1 MVALPLL
8 VPVPVKQGESLTVD
22 LDMPRAKV
30 QYERHDDRAKDRHA
44 IPTLLAAPNRMIA
57 GLPDCLRRKFRV
69 GGLELLK
76 ADDVGFASRSQVGRF
91 DKRRLM
97 LLMLK
102 LAIFIGSGTDTR
114 HGSGF
119 SVAPQPPSRFGCGHT
134 IDTSSVSPERLTH
147 DLVGPNNN

>member
-1 MVALPLL
+1 MTGVMAPLLAERVVALPLSVP

-30 QYERHDDRAKDRHA
+30 QYERHDDRAKDCHA

-76 ADDVGFASRSQVGRF
+76 ADDVGLGFAKPVQKVRQSDG
-91 DKRRLM
+91 
-97 LLMLK
+97 
-102 LAIFIGSGTDTR
+102 
-114 HGSGF
+114 
-119 SVAPQPPSRFGCGHT
+119 
-134 IDTSSVSPERLTH
+134 
-147 DLVGPNNN
+147 